1 MRYILILLLFMAFK
15 PEANN
20 ETRIYWNHNSLL
32 SWSDFQGKPEEG
44 SDFSSITDWGISFQ
58 YTIIENEFNA
68 DVKCYFNKNGS
79 WTKTNSLYVLRHE
92 QCHFDL
98 AEVYARKLRQEL
110 EGYSFRHNA
119 SEQELDAIYK
129 RVAGECTAEENRYD
143 AETKHSLDTQK
154 QKEWEASVS
163 AQLKSLDNYKL
174 KASYVKSN

>member
-1 MRYILILLLFMAFK
+1 MRYILILLLLIAFK
-15 PEANN
+15 PETNN
-20 ETRIYWNHNSLL
+20 ADRIYWRPDSLL
-32 SWSDFQGKPEEG
+32 AWNDFQGKAEEE

-58 YTIIENEFNA
+58 YTILQNEFSA

-110 EGYSFRHNA
+110 EGYSFQHNA

-129 RVAGECTAEENRYD
+129 RITDECKAEENRYD
-143 AETKHSLDTQK
+143 DETNHSLNAQK
-154 QKEWEASVS
+154 QKEWEASVA
-163 AQLKSLDNYKL
+163 AQLKGLDNYKL
-174 KASYVKSN
+174 KASYARSN